1 MLKAIHASEDIA
13 AAREKALQVV
23 AKLRASRLTKAA
35 KLVETGVAEG
45 KRLPDCGLVSLP
57 KQLVACA

>member
-1 MLKAIHASEDIA
+1 MREAAAMLKAIHASEDVA

-35 KLVETGVAEG
+35 ELVETTARRPEAAF
-45 KRLPDCGLVSLP
+45 KRERP
-57 KQLVACA
+57 